1 MGNISKILFG
11 DEGVDQSPSQRR
23 SDMTSFVLAMLCA
36 MGVAPFVH
44 EVGIIIMGVSVYAI
58 LRFLQHG
65 GH

>member
-23 SDMTSFVLAMLCA
+23 SDITSFVLAMLCA

-44 EVGIIIMGVSVYAI
+44 EVGIIII
-58 LRFLQHG
+58 
-65 GH
+65 